1 MNQILAITPVSDLN
15 LQEHFT
21 NHQFIPSSARS
32 LVDLEHNT
40 NVIALIVNPNQ
51 SNILYDSSILDY
63 FPNLKAISTA
73 STGTN
78 HLDIPSLAS
87 SGIEV
92 FSLTEERD
100 AINSI
105 SSTAELAFSLLLL
118 STRNLIPA
126 ITSVKSGVWDYEPFI
141 GRQLKEL
148 HVGIVGYGRLGTYFA
163 HYCRAF
169 GAKVSIFDPYSVPS
183 LPDLSWCS
191 SIHSLFSNCDA
202 VSLHVHVTPETR
214 HFISMELLN
223 LTKPHFTLINTSRG
237 AVCDEAS
244 IATWLSNSPTHIY
257 ATDVIDAEIGSNVF
271 DSPLVHEFLNSNQL
285 ILTPHIGGMTFDAR
299 STAYTRAAS
308 LLSKFLES

>member
-32 LVDLEHNT
+32 LVDLEYNT

-126 ITSVKSGVWDYEPFI
+126 ITSVKSGVWD
-141 GRQLKEL
+141 
-148 HVGIVGYGRLGTYFA
+148 T
-163 HYCRAF
+163 
-169 GAKVSIFDPYSVPS
+169 S
-183 LPDLSWCS
+183 LS
-191 SIHSLFSNCDA
+191 
-202 VSLHVHVTPETR
+202 
-214 HFISMELLN
+214 
-223 LTKPHFTLINTSRG
+223 
-237 AVCDEAS
+237 
-244 IATWLSNSPTHIY
+244 
-257 ATDVIDAEIGSNVF
+257 
-271 DSPLVHEFLNSNQL
+271 
-285 ILTPHIGGMTFDAR
+285 
-299 STAYTRAAS
+299 
-308 LLSKFLES
+308 